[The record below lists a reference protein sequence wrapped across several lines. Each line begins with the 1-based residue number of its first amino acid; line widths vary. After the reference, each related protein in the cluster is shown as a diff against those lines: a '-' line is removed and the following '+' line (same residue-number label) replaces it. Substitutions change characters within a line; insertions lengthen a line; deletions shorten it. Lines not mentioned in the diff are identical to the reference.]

1 MSEKYIV
8 DDKDRQLLMRLQEG
22 IPVATRPYKEMAD
35 ILGLGE
41 DELILR
47 LKRFKEM
54 GLIKRIDF
62 RLNFQGLGFA
72 STLVACRV
80 LRKDI
85 PKAKEIISS
94 CKNVTHNYLRQHE
107 LNMWFTLSAAS
118 RDKLQELLAS
128 LKERVKP
135 EQMLSFQ
142 TEKTVKLGF
151 CLDVE

>member
-8 DDKDRQLLMRLQEG
+8 DDKDRQLLKRLQEG

-35 ILGLGE
+35 ILGIAE

-47 LKRFKEM
+47 LKRLKER

-62 RLNFQGLGFA
+62 RLNLQGLGFS
-72 STLVACRV
+72 STLVAWRV
-80 LRKDI
+80 PKKDI

-151 CLDVE
+151 CLNVE